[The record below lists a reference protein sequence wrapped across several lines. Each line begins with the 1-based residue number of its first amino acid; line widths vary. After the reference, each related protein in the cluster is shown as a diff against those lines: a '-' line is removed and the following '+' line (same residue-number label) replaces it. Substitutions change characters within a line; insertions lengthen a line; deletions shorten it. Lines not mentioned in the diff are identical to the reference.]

1 MNLFVMKGFTS
12 IFPALHQGKCP
23 REDMR
28 IAKNAFDPRLLCL
41 HGHNI
46 KGNRG
51 KRDTDVYHATTRT
64 ERFKQTLHCARIA
77 TGFKNYIRSPAVRSL
92 SQHVGKILIPYIHR
106 SDSRIGPAP
115 MTTAISPAR
124 IRALLAPCIPTASGS
139 TIAPSAKETLSG
151 NLKVNAAGCAT
162 VVRKQ
167 PCMGGVAQN
176 RTAGSRL

>member
-1 MNLFVMKGFTS
+1 
-12 IFPALHQGKCP
+12 
-23 REDMR
+23 MR
-28 IAKNAFDPRLLCL
+28 IAKNAFDPRLICL

-115 MTTAISPAR
+115 ITFSPAA
-124 IRALLAPCIPTASGS
+124 ALTPETAPVPIGS
-139 TIAPSAKETLSG
+139 
-151 NLKVNAAGCAT
+151 NAAS
-162 VVRKQ
+162 
-167 PCMGGVAQN
+167 
-176 RTAGSRL
+176 TAGAGS